1 MKVPEKGTI
10 DDPRRWKKHR
20 PVKWVARTQAYRD
33 NWNKIDWKVK
43 RADDPFSGMADEPGR
58 DAGRL

>member
-10 DDPRRWKKHR
+10 QDPKRWKKHR

-33 NWNKIDWKVK
+33 NYDRVNWAVKVDTN
-43 RADDPFSGMADEPGR
+43 RGE
-58 DAGRL
+58 GRLQEDI